1 MKRESTIV
9 RLRGVAQFGVVL
21 AFSLLIICPA
31 KAASDFWAGN
41 PGVGLTTNW
50 TDAANW
56 TYAGQSSPQT
66 YFNQVE
72 FVGVGAS
79 PNTITSVNNVLDNTT
94 GVAQMPMWELDYIP
108 TNVNYT
114 TLIDPGVTMTV
125 GVGNHGYLTVGADQ
139 LNGSSPAPANAV
151 ETITITGSGGTL
163 NMAGSGANLWVG
175 QGSPTPG
182 DSHNITLNLSGLDTF
197 NDNAGAGSGNFIHV
211 ANGNQ
216 NPNSFAPN
224 ENGTLYLAKTNTI
237 SLGND
242 FQICNTPGTNSLTCG
257 VYLGI
262 YNYILTGTGNLIVGG
277 PGTGPAGAVMAF
289 NPAFVGGA
297 SLPVAYLGGNGAD
310 GRIAN
315 FYIGYANGNSQVA
328 GTGLCD
334 FTGGTVTVV
343 ADTMQLGQG
352 GNPGANS
359 QGTLNFNNG
368 SVNANNATI
377 GNQEVSGGGTGAGI
391 VNIGTNATL
400 TVNNTLTLASAT
412 GTLTP
417 GTAGRININGGA
429 LAAGSIVNGAGAG
442 TINATNGAFTLTGQA
457 GAPAAP
463 VSGISLVNSTLN
475 LAIQAASTN
484 IVVSSLTTG
493 GSTNVINITSVPAF
507 PSYPVQIKLVKY
519 PASIA
524 GAGYDF
530 GLGTLP
536 PLCAGYLS
544 NNTAGASIDLVLTS
558 GPSTETWSGAVNGNW
573 DTTTANWLAGGNP
586 ATYANG
592 APVQFFDGAHTG
604 TVNLTTTLLPN
615 GVTVSN
621 SALNYTFNGTGVLG
635 GSAALLK
642 QGAGA
647 LVIDNSGINSFSG
660 GVTIN
665 AGTLQVGNNDANGNL
680 PAGALADNGVL
691 VFARTDAPTVGNTI
705 SGTGALMQAG
715 AGGTLLLSGANS
727 FSGPVIVTNGSTL
740 TLGSSTA
747 AGTGASNLTIANG
760 STLDANGYTA
770 TRPIIVSGTGVGGN
784 GAITSSGGA
793 IYDNPGPGLATNIML
808 AGNATF
814 TFNSPNRWDLGSSGG
829 GSVLGALGAYNLTLN
844 GNGGYFEW
852 NNLSVQAPLANITI
866 ASGTLGV
873 AGTTTFGDPSAT
885 LAITPG
891 ASLAFW
897 GANVYVNK
905 QVDFQNGGIIQND
918 SGANVMNGAMTLEPG
933 FDEFDIAG
941 STTLTLSNALNGSGV
956 FYQSSSKN
964 NGLGTAILDGNSP
977 SFSGGVQL
985 YNGQLTLNGLIGSG
999 ITSQPFTTIYGSG
1012 TANGLVDVFGTIIPG
1027 GAGVAGTF
1035 KAAGGL
1041 TLEIGAA
1048 ATMNLT
1054 PSTGGNNS
1062 VIAVTGNLAVNGN
1075 NITINPL
1082 SGTLA
1087 AGTYTLF
1094 TYTGSL
1100 TGTFGTAS
1108 TVATSRYSFSLST
1121 NTPHQV
1127 NLIVSG
1133 QPNLL
1138 EWNNGANNGEWD
1150 VQNSLNW
1157 SNLTTH
1163 AEDQFFTADQVLFDD
1178 TILSAPHPT
1187 TSIDIASG
1195 QIVAPSVVTNN
1206 STANYT
1212 ISGAGK
1218 ISGAANIVKLG
1229 NSTLTMST
1237 TNDFTGNFTIGA
1249 GTVQLN
1255 GITAVAGATNG
1266 ALVISNGATLA
1277 VNLSGSYPAGDAGFG
1292 NKPIVVSGAG
1302 ANGQGAIQFSGGPL
1316 YSDSSTFGLGQ
1327 NITLRGN
1334 TTFSG
1339 AGRFDWGY
1347 PGAGTTLSTHGSNYN
1362 LTISVGSYSQW
1373 YDIGMDTNLGNID
1386 LYTSAGSQQE
1396 LDTQDLGVSLGN
1408 PTNVLTL
1415 HSNILFYIQHGVV
1428 AGGDNGYAK
1437 IVHVL
1442 PTATWT
1448 YQPGGGAGDYRL
1460 ATSFVLETNA
1470 GLYFFSV
1477 NGGSGSGV
1485 AIAGT
1490 VTLNG
1495 LANFQIGNAPVTFS
1509 NVISGTGGFY
1519 LNQYGGSPLVFAA
1532 ANTYQGITDIRSG
1545 MVLALTGNGSISK
1558 STPISLASGATLAVT
1573 NRTDGTLALA
1583 SGQTLQGS
1591 GIVQGILVANPG
1603 STVAPATSGVT
1614 GTLGVSGN
1622 ATLTGNTLLKLNN
1635 ANNDVLSVG
1644 GTLAYG
1650 GTLTLTNISGSPLA
1664 AGNSFALFSAASYG
1678 GSFASITPATPGA
1691 GLAWNTNS
1699 LAVNGIISV
1708 VSTAPPVPRITS
1720 IGLSGTT
1727 LTIRGTNGT
1736 SNGQYVLLQST
1747 NVALPL
1753 SQWVPALTN
1762 SFDTNGDLNLSTNIV
1777 NPNISREFYILKTQ

>member
-1 MKRESTIV
+1 MLAS
-9 RLRGVAQFGVVL
+9 LRGVARIGVAL
-21 AFSLLIICPA
+21 AFGLLIVCPA
-31 KAASDFWAGN
+31 RAANDFWAGS
-41 PGVGLTTNW
+41 PGVGPTTNW

-72 FVGVGAS
+72 FTGVGAYA
-79 PNTITSVNNVLDNTT
+79 NNNFAVNNVLDNTT

-108 TNVNYT
+108 TNGNYT
-114 TLIDPGVTMTV
+114 TLINPGVTMTV

-139 LNGSSPAPANAV
+139 LNGSSPAPVNAV

-182 DSHNITLNLSGLDTF
+182 DSHNITLDLSGLDTF
-197 NDNAGAGSGNFIHV
+197 DDSAGAGSGNFIHV
-211 ANGNQ
+211 AYGNQ
-216 NPNSFAPN
+216 NQNSFTPN
-224 ENGTLYLAKTNTI
+224 ENGTLYLAKTNVI

-262 YNYILTGTGNLIVGG
+262 YNYILTGTGDLIVGG

-328 GTGLCD
+328 GAGLCD

-343 ADTMQLGQG
+343 ADTMQLGRG
-352 GNPGANS
+352 GNAGANS
-359 QGTLNFNNG
+359 QGTLNINNG

-377 GNQEVSGGGTGAGI
+377 GNQEVSSGGTGVGI
-391 VNIGTNATL
+391 VIIGTNATL
-400 TVNNTLTLASAT
+400 TVNNTLTLASVT

-417 GTAGRININGGA
+417 GTAGTININGGA
-429 LAAGSIVNGAGAG
+429 LTAVNIVNGAGLG
-442 TINATNGAFTLTGQA
+442 TISVTNGTFTLTGQA
-457 GAPAAP
+457 GTPAAP

-493 GSTNVINITSVPAF
+493 GSTNVIDITSVPAF
-507 PSYPVQIKLVKY
+507 PSYPVQVKLVKY
-519 PASIA
+519 PVSIA
-524 GAGYDF
+524 GAGYNF

-536 PLCAGYLS
+536 ALCAGYLS
-544 NNTAGASIDLVLTS
+544 NNTAGASVDLVLTS

-592 APVQFFDGAHTG
+592 APVQFLDGAHIG

-615 GVTVSN
+615 SVTVSN
-621 SALNYTFNGTGVLG
+621 SALNYTFNGIGLLG

-642 QGAGA
+642 QGSGS
-647 LVIDNSGINSFSG
+647 LVIDNSGNNNFSG
-660 GVTIN
+660 GVTVG

-680 PAGALADNGVL
+680 PAGNVADNGLL
-691 VFARTDAPTVGNTI
+691 VFDRTDVPTVGNTI
-705 SGTGALMQAG
+705 SGSGALVQAG
-715 AGGTLLLSGANS
+715 AGGTLQLSGVNT
-727 FSGPVIVTNGSTL
+727 FTGPVVVTNGSTL
-740 TLGSSTA
+740 KLGSSSA
-747 AGTGASNLTIANG
+747 AGTGTSNLTIADG
-760 STLDANGYTA
+760 STLDANGYTE
-770 TRPIIVSGTGVGGN
+770 TKPIIVSGTGVGGN
-784 GAITSSGGA
+784 GAIISSGGA

-814 TFNSPNRWDLGSSGG
+814 TFNSPNRWDLGSASG
-829 GSVLGALGAYNLTLN
+829 GSVLGALGANNLTLN

-852 NNLSVQAPLANITI
+852 RNLSVQPPLADITI

-873 AGTTTFGDPSAT
+873 VGTTTFGDPGAT
-885 LAITPG
+885 LVITSSG
-891 ASLAFW
+891 TLTFW

-905 QVDFQNGGIIQND
+905 QVDLQNGGTIQNA
-918 SGANVMNGAMTLEPG
+918 SGANVMNGGMTLEPG
-933 FDEFDIAG
+933 FDTFNIG
-941 STTLTLSNALNGSGV
+941 GGTTLTLSNVLIGSGA
-956 FYQSSSKN
+956 FYQ
-964 NGLGTAILDGNSP
+964 NGGSGTTILTGNSP
-977 SFSGGVQL
+977 SFTGGVLL

-999 ITSQPFTTIYGSG
+999 ITSQPGTTVYGSG
-1012 TANGLVDVFGTIIPG
+1012 TANGLVDVYGAIIPG
-1027 GAGVAGTF
+1027 GAGVAGSF
-1035 KAAGGL
+1035 DAAGGL
-1041 TLEIGAA
+1041 TLENGATV
-1048 ATMNLT
+1048 TMNLS
-1054 PSTGGNNS
+1054 PSTSGNNS
-1062 VIAVTGNLAVNGN
+1062 VIAVTGNLTVNGN

-1087 AGTYTLF
+1087 TGTYTLF

-1108 TVATSRYSFSLST
+1108 TVASSRYSFSLST
-1121 NTPHQV
+1121 STPHQV

-1150 VQNSLNW
+1150 VQSSLNW

-1178 TILSAPHPT
+1178 TVLNAPHPT

-1195 QIVAPSVVTNN
+1195 QIIAPSVVTNN

-1218 ISGAANIVKLG
+1218 ISGAASIVKLG
-1229 NSTLTMST
+1229 ISKLTMST
-1237 TNDFTGNFTIGA
+1237 TNDFTGNFTIGG

-1266 ALVISNGATLA
+1266 VLVISNGATLA
-1277 VNLSGSYPAGDAGFG
+1277 VNLSGSYPPGDAGFG

-1302 ANGQGAIQFSGGPL
+1302 ANGQGAIQFSGGAL
-1316 YSDSSTFGLGQ
+1316 YNDGNTLGLGQ
-1327 NITLRGN
+1327 NITLTGN

-1362 LTISVGSYSQW
+1362 LTVSVGGYSQW
-1373 YDIGMDTNLGNID
+1373 YDIGIDTNLGNID
-1386 LYTSAGSQQE
+1386 LYTSAGSQQT
-1396 LDTQDLGVSLGN
+1396 LRIQALGVSLGN
-1408 PTNVLTL
+1408 RTNVLTL
-1415 HSNILFYIQHGVV
+1415 HSNILFNIQHGDTT
-1428 AGGDNGYAK
+1428 AGDDGYAK
-1437 IVHVL
+1437 VVHIL
-1442 PTATWT
+1442 PTAVWQ
-1448 YQPGGGAGDYRL
+1448 YQPSGGAGDYRL

-1477 NGGSGSGV
+1477 DGGSGSGV

-1490 VTLNG
+1490 VTLNS

-1545 MVLALTGNGSISK
+1545 MNLSLIGNGSISQ
-1558 STPISLASGATLAVT
+1558 STPISLASGATLTVT
-1573 NRTDGTLALA
+1573 NRTDGMLTLA
-1583 SGQTLQGS
+1583 SGQTLLGGGS
-1591 GIVQGILVANPG
+1591 VAGNLVAGPG
-1603 STVAPATSGVT
+1603 SVVSPGTASATGALT
-1614 GTLGVSGN
+1614 VSGN
-1622 ATLTGNTLLKLNN
+1622 AALDGNALLKLNN
-1635 ANNDVLSVG
+1635 TTNSVLSAG
-1644 GTLAYG
+1644 GALTYG
-1650 GTLTLTNISGSPLA
+1650 GTLTLTNISGTPLA
-1664 AGNSFALFSAASYG
+1664 AGKSFKLFNAAGYTGAFS
-1678 GSFASITPATPGA
+1678 SIVTEPPLAA
-1691 GLAWNTNS
+1691 GLVWSTNN
-1699 LAVNGIISV
+1699 LTVNGTISLV
-1708 VSTAPPVPRITS
+1708 AAPLITG
-1720 IGLSGTT
+1720 IRVNGPT
-1727 LTIRGTNGT
+1727 LTIMATNAVAF
-1736 SNGQYVLLQST
+1736 SQFVLLQST
-1747 NVALPL
+1747 NVATPL
-1753 SQWVPALTN
+1753 GLWTPVLTN
-1762 SFDTNGDLNLSTNIV
+1762 NFDGTGSLNLSTNIV
-1777 NPNISREFYILKTQ
+1777 NPNNAHEFYILSQ

>member
-1 MKRESTIV
+1 MNRESKFA
-9 RLRGVAQFGVVL
+9 RLRGMARFGAVL
-21 AFSLLIICPA
+21 AFSHLIVCPVQ
-31 KAASDFWAGN
+31 AAYDFWAGN
-41 PGVGLTTNW
+41 PGVGVTTNW

-72 FVGVGAS
+72 FAGVGAYA
-79 PNTITSVNNVLDNTT
+79 NNNFAVNNVLDNTT

-108 TNVNYT
+108 TNGNYT
-114 TLIDPGVTMTV
+114 TLINPGVTMTV
-125 GVGNHGYLTVGADQ
+125 GVGNHGYLTAGADQ

-163 NMAGSGANLWVG
+163 SMAGSGANLWVG
-175 QGSPTPG
+175 QGSPTLG

-197 NDNAGAGSGNFIHV
+197 NDSAGAGSGNFIHV
-211 ANGNQ
+211 AYGNQ
-216 NPNSFAPN
+216 NPTSFTPN
-224 ENGTLYLAKTNTI
+224 ENGTIYLARTNVI

-262 YNYILTGTGNLIVGG
+262 YNYILIGTGNLIVGG

-289 NPAFVGGA
+289 NPAFVGGTNV
-297 SLPVAYLGGNGAD
+297 PVAYLGGNGAD

-328 GTGLCD
+328 GAGLCD

-377 GNQEVSGGGTGAGI
+377 GNQEVSSGGTGVGI
-391 VNIGTNATL
+391 VNTGTNATL
-400 TVNNTLTLASAT
+400 TVNNTLTLASVT

-417 GTAGRININGGA
+417 GTAGTININGGA
-429 LAAGSIVNGAGAG
+429 LAAGSIINGAGAG
-442 TINATNGAFTLTGQA
+442 TINVTNGTFMLAGQA
-457 GAPAAP
+457 GTPATP
-463 VSGISLVNSTLN
+463 VSSISFVNSTLN
-475 LAIQAASTN
+475 LAVQSASTN
-484 IVVSSLTTG
+484 IVVSTLTTG
-493 GSTNVINITSVPAF
+493 GPTNVINITSVPAF
-507 PSYPVQIKLVKY
+507 SSYPVQIKLVKY

-524 GAGYDF
+524 GAGYNF

-544 NNTAGASIDLVLTS
+544 NNTAGASVDLVLTS

-604 TVNLTTTLLPN
+604 TVDLTTTLSPN

-621 SALNYTFNGTGVLG
+621 AALNYTFNGSGQIG
-635 GSAALLK
+635 GAAGLLK
-642 QGAGA
+642 QGSGS
-647 LVIDNSGINSFSG
+647 LVVDNSGNNNFSG
-660 GVTIN
+660 GVTVG

-680 PAGALADNGVL
+680 PSGAVTDNGVL
-691 VFARTDAPTVGNTI
+691 VFNRTDSPTVGNTL
-705 SGTGALMQAG
+705 SGSGALVQAG

-727 FSGPVIVTNGSTL
+727 FSGPVVVTNGSTL
-740 TLGSSTA
+740 KLGSSSA
-747 AGTGASNLTIANG
+747 AGTGTNNLTIASG
-760 STLDANGYTA
+760 STLDANGYTE
-770 TRPIIVSGTGVGGN
+770 TKPIIVSGTGVGGN

-808 AGNATF
+808 AGNTTF
-814 TFNSPNRWDLGSSGG
+814 LNNSPNRWDLGSSGG
-829 GSVLGALGAYNLTLN
+829 GSVLGALAPYNLTLN

-873 AGTTTFGDPSAT
+873 AGSTTFGDPTATLVISPSAT
-885 LAITPG
+885 LT
-891 ASLAFW
+891 FW

-905 QVDFQNGGIIQND
+905 QVDFQNGATIQNA
-918 SGANVMNGAMTLEPG
+918 SGANVMNGGMTLESG
-933 FDEFDIAG
+933 FDTFNIG
-941 STTLTLSNALNGSGV
+941 GGTTLTLSNVLTGSGA
-956 FYQSSSKN
+956 FYQSGGS
-964 NGLGTAILDGNSP
+964 GTTILAGSSP
-977 SFSGGVQL
+977 SFTGGVLL

-999 ITSQPFTTIYGSG
+999 ITGQPGTTIYGSG
-1012 TANGLVDVFGTIIPG
+1012 TANGLVDVYGVITPG
-1027 GAGVAGTF
+1027 GASTAGTF
-1035 KAAGGL
+1035 NAAGGL
-1041 TLEIGAA
+1041 TLESGAA
-1048 ATMNLT
+1048 VTMNLS
-1054 PSTGGNNS
+1054 PSTSGNNS
-1062 VIAVTGNLAVNGN
+1062 AIAVTGNLTVNGN

-1100 TGTFGTAS
+1100 SGTFGTAS
-1108 TVATSRYSFSLST
+1108 TVASSRYGFSLST
-1121 NTPHQV
+1121 STPHQV

-1138 EWNNGANNGEWD
+1138 EWNNGANNGQWD
-1150 VQNSLNW
+1150 VQSSLNW

-1163 AEDQFFTADQVLFDD
+1163 TEDRFFTADQVLFDD

-1237 TNDFTGNFTIGA
+1237 TNDFTGNFTIGG

-1266 ALVISNGATLA
+1266 VLAISNGATLA

-1292 NKPIVVSGAG
+1292 NKPIVVSGSG
-1302 ANGQGAIQFSGGPL
+1302 ANGLGAIQFSGGPL

-1327 NITLRGN
+1327 NITLTGN
-1334 TTFSG
+1334 TTISG

-1362 LTISVGSYSQW
+1362 LTVTVGGYSQW
-1373 YDIGMDTNLGNID
+1373 YDIGIDTNLGNID
-1386 LYTSAGSQQE
+1386 LFTSAGSQQE

-1437 IVHVL
+1437 IVHIL

-1448 YQPGGGAGDYRL
+1448 YQPSGGAGDYRL

-1495 LANFQIGNAPVTFS
+1495 LANFQIGNDPVTFS
-1509 NVISGTGGFY
+1509 NVISGAGGFY

-1545 MVLALTGNGSISK
+1545 MALALIGNGSISK

-1573 NRTDGTLALA
+1573 NRTDGTLTLA
-1583 SGQTLQGS
+1583 NGQTLQGS
-1591 GIVQGILVANPG
+1591 GTVQGVLAASAG
-1603 STVAPATSGVT
+1603 STVAPGTSAAT
-1614 GTLGVSGN
+1614 GTLNVSGN
-1622 ATLTGNTLLKLNN
+1622 ATLNGNTVMKLNGVS
-1635 ANNDVLSVG
+1635 NDGLSAG
-1644 GTLAYG
+1644 GTLTYG
-1650 GTLTLTNISGSPLA
+1650 GTLTLTNISAPLT
-1664 AGNSFALFSAASYG
+1664 AGNSFTLFGATSYS
-1678 GSFASITPATPGA
+1678 GSFAAIAPATPGA
-1691 GLAWNTNS
+1691 GLAWNTNN
-1699 LAVNGIISV
+1699 LTVNGSISV
-1708 VSTAPPVPRITS
+1708 VSTAAPVPHITK
-1720 IGLSGTT
+1720 IGVTGTT
-1727 LTIRGTNGT
+1727 LTVQGTNGT

-1747 NVALPL
+1747 NLALPL
-1753 SQWVPALTN
+1753 IQWTPALTN
-1762 SFDTNGDLNLSTNIV
+1762 SFDSNGNFNLTTNIV
-1777 NPNISREFYILKTQ
+1777 SPNNPREFYRLKTQ